1 MGNISKDNIST
12 ELIKFVRENILDN
25 QIKLDP
31 ETPFSEIGIDSM
43 SIIQIVLFIERKFKV
58 ALSEKELTPD
68 NLRSIRSLTECTFK
82 YL

>member
-1 MGNISKDNIST
+1 MGNISKDNISD
-12 ELIKFVRENILDN
+12 ELIKFVQESILDK
-25 QIKLDP
+25 QVKLDP

-68 NLRSIRSLTECTFK
+68 NLRSIKSLTECTLK

>member
-1 MGNISKDNIST
+1 MGNISKDNISD
-12 ELIKFVRENILDN
+12 ELIKFVQENILDKHV
-25 QIKLDP
+25 KLDP
-31 ETPFSEIGIDSM
+31 ETPFSDIGIDSM
-43 SIIQIVLFIERKFKV
+43 STIQIVLFIERKFKV